1 MLLWGARASD
11 DFALADAG
19 RDTASAYPREA
30 RPLVTDCM
38 AIRLGALIPPFR
50 RNLFSTLSDLERR
63 RASARRR
70 RVAFDCEV
78 RANRPIGLR
87 GK

>member
-1 MLLWGARASD
+1 
-11 DFALADAG
+11 
-19 RDTASAYPREA
+19 
-30 RPLVTDCM
+30 M